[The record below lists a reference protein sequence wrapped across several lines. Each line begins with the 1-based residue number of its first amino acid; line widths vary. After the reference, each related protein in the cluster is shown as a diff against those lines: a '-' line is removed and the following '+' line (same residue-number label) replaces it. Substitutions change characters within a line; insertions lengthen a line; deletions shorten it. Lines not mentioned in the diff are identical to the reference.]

1 MELECIKYNEKMR
14 AENAICLHPTD
25 YCKYRTSCMIQFISS
40 ENKAKKVSVK
50 LSDSSSPEEKS
61 NNKK

>member
-1 MELECIKYNEKMR
+1 MW
-14 AENAICLHPTD
+14 AENAICRHPAD

-40 ENKAKKVSVK
+40 ENKTKKISVK
-50 LSDSSSPEEKS
+50 LSDSSSLEEKG